1 MHNPY
6 LDYPEEFDFIGW
18 EKFYDDRFEEYLSL
32 LNKRTQRLS
41 ELDKNSMDYM
51 TYRDIILVMLRAI
64 LIESPGNNKNYT
76 VQNFLK
82 RHNRIDL
89 ANKTND
95 YLNQNINKMYTL
107 REAIKIV
114 VDKYIAHNENMV
126 KYSEESKEE
135 ELDMKN
141 IFCDYL
147 YLNDIKNEN
156 FPFTIEKIVV
166 TINKTIESIE

>member
-1 MHNPY
+1 MHNTY
-6 LDYPEEFDFIGW
+6 LDFTEEFNFIGW
-18 EKFYDDRFEEYLSL
+18 EKFYDDRFEGYLSL

-41 ELDKNSMDYM
+41 ELDKNSIDYI

-89 ANKTND
+89 ADKIND
-95 YLNQNINKMYTL
+95 YLNQDINKIYTL

-114 VDKYIAHNENMV
+114 VDKNIAHNENMV

-141 IFCDYL
+141 IFCDSL
-147 YLNDIKNEN
+147 YLNDIKNDN
-156 FPFTIEKIVV
+156 FPFTIEKIVA
-166 TINKTIESIE
+166 TINNTIKSI